1 MNYSEKLK
9 VMTDFVN
16 DNFDCVEDLCV
27 AFDITLENVVNLFPD
42 KLVSNYS
49 KYFPSDVEDEGED
62 EYEKEAWSG
71 FRVYS
76 EEE

>member
-16 DNFDCVEDLCV
+16 DNFDNVEDLCV
-27 AFDITLENVVNLFPD
+27 AFDITLENVVHLFPD
-42 KLVSNYS
+42 KLVANYS
-49 KYFPSDVEDEGED
+49 KYFPSEEEEED

-71 FRVYS
+71 FSFS